1 MNEQQLLLSAAFV
14 LIVGLDLFSTAGIAG
29 LLNINH
35 TSLLSRQVGA
45 EDRYKRLLQLSEPPI
60 IQRANASTRLAS
72 GILRFFI
79 AGLALLILGNWL
91 VEANPGWIVVLKIAG
106 VLLAAGLALAWLEW
120 FVSQRAVRSPE
131 TWALRCTP
139 LLRIWIF
146 VFYPLAAIA
155 NLMNSGSID
164 VQTASVTED
173 ELKSLVDAGQQDG
186 VLEQEEREMIYSIFQ
201 LGDTLAREIM
211 VPRIDITA
219 LDVQTPFDQAVDSLL
234 QSGNS
239 RVPVYENS
247 IDHILGVLYAKDLL
261 RVWRQH
267 DQLTSLRDLLRPA
280 YFIPEAKKVDE
291 LMAEMQSQRVHLA
304 LVVDEYGG
312 LAGLVTLEDIVEE
325 IVGEI
330 QDEFDRAEDLPYQKI
345 GQGEYQFQGRV
356 GLDDFNEV
364 MGSSL
369 PSDEAETL
377 GGFIFNRIG
386 HVPAAGESVRV
397 DNLMLTVTQVNGR
410 RIRKVRAQWI
420 AITQESQD
428 GKTNVD

>member
-1 MNEQQLLLSAAFV
+1 MTEQQLLLSAAFV
-14 LIVGLDLFSTAGIAG
+14 LIVGLDLFSVAGIAG

-35 TSLLSRQVGA
+35 TSLLSRRAGA
-45 EDRYKRLLQLSEPPI
+45 KDRYKHTLQLSEPHTT
-60 IQRANASTRLAS
+60 QRANASTRLAL
-72 GILRFFI
+72 GVLRSFI
-79 AGLALLILGNWL
+79 AGLTLLILGQWV
-91 VEANPGWIVVLKIAG
+91 VEVNSGWIMVLKIAG
-106 VLLAAGLALAWLEW
+106 VLLAAGLALACLEW
-120 FVSQRAVRSPE
+120 IASQRAVRSPE
-131 TWALRCTP
+131 SWALRCTP
-139 LLRIWIF
+139 LLRIWIM

-155 NLMNSGSID
+155 NLINSGSID
-164 VQTASVTED
+164 VQTGSVTED

-247 IDHILGVLYAKDLL
+247 IDNILGVLYAKDLL
-261 RVWRQH
+261 RVWRQL

-291 LMAEMQSQRVHLA
+291 LMAEMQSQRVHMA

-330 QDEFDRAEDLPYQKI
+330 QDEFDRAEDLPYQEM

-356 GLDDFNEV
+356 GLDDFNEI

-369 PSDEAETL
+369 PSNEAETL

-386 HVPAAGESVRV
+386 HVPATGESVRV
-397 DNLMLTVTQVNGR
+397 DKLMLTVTQVSGR

-420 AITQESQD
+420 AVTPESQEK
-428 GKTNVD
+428 KTNVD

>member
-1 MNEQQLLLSAAFV
+1 MTEQQLLLSAAFV
-14 LIVGLDLFSTAGIAG
+14 LILGLDLFSVAGIAG
-29 LLNINH
+29 LFNINH
-35 TSLLSRQVGA
+35 TNLLSRQAGA
-45 EDRYKRLLQLSEPPI
+45 EARYKQTLRLSEPRI
-60 IQRANASTRLAS
+60 TQRANASTRLAT
-72 GILRFFI
+72 GVLRFFL
-79 AGLALLILGNWL
+79 AGLALLIPGQWL
-91 VEANPGWIVVLKIAG
+91 VEANPGWIMILKIAG

-120 FVSQRAVRSPE
+120 VASQRAVRSPE
-131 TWALRCTP
+131 TWALRCSP
-139 LLRIWIF
+139 LLRIWIT

-155 NLMNSGSID
+155 NLINSGSID
-164 VQTASVTED
+164 VKTASVTED
-173 ELKSLVDAGQQDG
+173 ELKSLVDAGRQDG
-186 VLEQEEREMIYSIFQ
+186 VLEQEEREMIFSIFQ

-247 IDHILGVLYAKDLL
+247 IDQILGVLYAKDLL

-291 LMAEMQSQRVHLA
+291 LMAEMQSQRVHMA

-330 QDEFDRAEDLPYQKI
+330 QDEFDRAEDLPYQEL

-356 GLDDFNEV
+356 GLDDFNEIV
-364 MGSSL
+364 GSSL
-369 PSDEAETL
+369 PSNEAETL

-386 HVPAAGESVRV
+386 HVPAAGESIQV
-397 DNLMLTVTQVNGR
+397 DNLVLTVTQVSGR

-420 AITQESQD
+420 AVTPESQEK
-428 GKTNVD
+428 KTNVD

>member
-1 MNEQQLLLSAAFV
+1 MTEQLLFSAVFV
-14 LIVGLDLFSTAGIAG
+14 LLVGLDLFSAAGIAG
-29 LLNINH
+29 LLNINR
-35 TSLLSRQVGA
+35 TRLLARQAGA
-45 EDRYKRLLQLSEPPI
+45 EDRYKHTLRLSEPNTT
-60 IQRANASTRLAS
+60 QRANASTRLAL
-72 GILRFFI
+72 GVLRFCI
-79 AGLALLILGNWL
+79 AGLALLILGNW
-91 VEANPGWIVVLKIAG
+91 VFEVNPGGVTVLKIAG
-106 VLLAAGLALAWLEW
+106 VLFAAGLALAWLEW
-120 FVSQRAVRSPE
+120 IASQRAVRSPE

-139 LLRIWIF
+139 LLRIWIMI
-146 VFYPLAAIA
+146 FYPLAAIA
-155 NLMNSGSID
+155 NLINSGSID
-164 VQTASVTED
+164 VVSASVTED

-186 VLEQEEREMIYSIFQ
+186 VLEQEEREMIYSIFE

-219 LDVQTPFDQAVDSLL
+219 LDVETPFDQAVDSLL

-239 RVPVYENS
+239 RVPVYQNG

-291 LMAEMQSQRVHLA
+291 LMAEMQSQRVHMA

-312 LAGLVTLEDIVEE
+312 IAGLVTLEDIVEE

-330 QDEFDRAEDLPYQKI
+330 QDEFESAEDLPYQEI
-345 GQGEYQFQGRV
+345 GQGEYQFQGRI
-356 GLDDFNEV
+356 GLDDFNEI
-364 MGSSL
+364 MGSSI

-377 GGFIFNRIG
+377 GGFIFNRVG
-386 HVPAAGESVRV
+386 RVPATGETVQV
-397 DNLMLTVTQVNGR
+397 ENLMLTVTQVSGR

-420 AITQESQD
+420 PVTPESQEK
-428 GKTNVD
+428 KTHVD

>member
-1 MNEQQLLLSAAFV
+1 MTEQQLLLSAAFV
-14 LIVGLDLFSTAGIAG
+14 LIMGLDLFSVAGIAG

-35 TSLLSRQVGA
+35 TALVSRQAGA
-45 EDRYKRLLQLSEPPI
+45 ADRYKLTLQLSEQHTT
-60 IQRANASTRLAS
+60 QRANASTRLAT
-72 GILRFFI
+72 GVLRFFL
-79 AGLALLILGNWL
+79 AGLALLIPGQWL
-91 VEANPGWIVVLKIAG
+91 VEVTPGWIMVLKIAG
-106 VLLAAGLALAWLEW
+106 VLLAVGLALAWLEW
-120 FVSQRAVRSPE
+120 IASQRAVRSPE
-131 TWALRCTP
+131 TWALRCSP
-139 LLRIWIF
+139 LLRIWIL

-155 NLMNSGSID
+155 NLINSGSID

-219 LDVQTPFDQAVDSLL
+219 LDVHTPFDQAVDSLL

-247 IDHILGVLYAKDLL
+247 IDYILGVLYAKDLL

-291 LMAEMQSQRVHLA
+291 LMAEMQSQRVHMA

-330 QDEFDRAEDLPYQKI
+330 QDEFDRAEDLPYQEI
-345 GQGEYQFQGRV
+345 GEGEYQFQGRV
-356 GLDDFNEV
+356 GLDDFNEIV
-364 MGSSL
+364 GSSL
-369 PSDEAETL
+369 PSNEAETL

-386 HVPAAGESVRV
+386 HVPAAGESVQV
-397 DNLMLTVTQVNGR
+397 DNLLLTVTQVSGR

-420 AITQESQD
+420 AVTPESQEK
-428 GKTNVD
+428 KTNVD